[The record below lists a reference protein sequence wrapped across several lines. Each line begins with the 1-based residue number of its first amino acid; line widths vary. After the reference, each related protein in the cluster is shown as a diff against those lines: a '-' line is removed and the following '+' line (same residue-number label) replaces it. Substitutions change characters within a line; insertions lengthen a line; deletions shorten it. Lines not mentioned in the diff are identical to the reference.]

1 MARLTCVYCNNVISR
16 SDKKCPYCGADVMG
30 SDPFLKL
37 VYILAI
43 TTNIGQ
49 KTVIYPSS

>member
-1 MARLTCVYCNNVISR
+1 MVSRIAEHRLHGLSFLIGISDVVI
-16 SDKKCPYCGADVMG
+16 
-30 SDPFLKL
+30 KL
-37 VYILAI
+37 VYILTI